1 MPPQLLSCGGFF
13 YFDSN
18 YRYNKSMNN
27 EKYNAPNSPCCGR
40 PINYAPANKCNYN
53 DSCLHEYCGAMPAC
67 IRNKKPDCM
76 AKAVIPAVTVD
87 TVDGLTNTANC
98 FVHVTSTNTT
108 YYVDDKHRP
117 MIIWAGPV
125 ETTVPEDVQTQEQF
139 EEFIKSFGLRS
150 QYLYVKVHDNDNNR
164 DIYQAF
170 FFDKTGTGY
179 YYGELYP
186 IGNGGL
192 I

>member
-1 MPPQLLSCGGFF
+1 MDKEEF
-13 YFDSN
+13 YN
-18 YRYNKSMNN
+18 TC
-27 EKYNAPNSPCCGR
+27 EKCGR
-40 PINYAPANKCNYN
+40 PFPKSEPCKNTCSFRIC
-53 DSCLHEYCGAMPAC
+53 EYSHKAKGC
-67 IRNKKPDCM
+67 IRNKNPECPYN
-76 AKAVIPAVTVD
+76 AVIASVTVE
-87 TVDGLTNTANC
+87 TIDGISNLADC
-98 FVHVTSTNTT
+98 FVHVTSINTT
-108 YYVDDKHRP
+108 FYIDDKHRI
-117 MIIWAGPV
+117 MTIWQGPV
-125 ETTVPEDVQTQEQF
+125 ETTVPEDVQTEEQF

-150 QYLYVKVHDNDNNR
+150 QYLYVKIHDNDNNQ